1 MAFCPNCEAE
11 YKPGITICP
20 DCNMELVQELNP
32 KTRVHDIEHGNP
44 VVLQSFKTSAEADM
58 VGDLLSRNGIRSFV
72 EGGSF
77 AVLPSRFSAE
87 ILLMVDERDLE
98 RAAELYE
105 AYFDQQRDSSTD
117 SSSNPSDDDGEPNE
131 Q

>member
-11 YKPGITICP
+11 YKPGITFCSE
-20 DCNMELVQELNP
+20 CNTELVQELNP
-32 KTRVHDIEHGNP
+32 QTRVHDIEHGNP

-58 VGDLLSRNGIRSFV
+58 VSAMLSRNGIRSFV

-77 AVLPSRFSAE
+77 AVLPSSFSAE

-98 RAAELYE
+98 RATEIYE
-105 AYFDQQRDSSTD
+105 AYFNRAESS
-117 SSSNPSDDDGEPNE
+117 DGGETNE

>member
-11 YKPGITICP
+11 YKQGITFCS
-20 DCNMELVQELNP
+20 DCNMELVSQLNP
-32 KTRVHDIEHGNP
+32 ETRVHDIEHGNP

-58 VGDLLSRNGIRSFV
+58 VSDLLSRNGIRSFV

-77 AVLPSRFSAE
+77 AVLPSSFSGE

-98 RAAELYE
+98 RAAEIYE
-105 AYFDQQRDSSTD
+105 TYFNKADSSEG
-117 SSSNPSDDDGEPNE
+117 GEANE